1 MSLPANSAN
10 VAGLHHQETS
20 PDLHI
25 SRAATKTPPG
35 KKNHSRRAP
44 HARSQSHTKMPIKLS
59 TSASGSKPHLN
70 RSKSSDG
77 ILRTGRAGIRSN
89 RSFTKLSG
97 LHPLTKTLSNGSMSR
112 ATGGLVPLTKTLS
125 NGSLKGLAPLTKTL
139 SNGSAK
145 QNALRKTTSNGSG
158 KAMKKTASDHSI
170 RSLKA
175 SGSGKGFATP
185 AGLKTSSKRGRAIL
199 KLNEDTGND
208 YEDLSADSS
217 DSEAYEPKNE
227 QTGPTTETNGIENGG
242 RIDHV
247 ENAPSSHNVQGLNGQ
262 GHNGQGQN
270 VPSQDLSQNVASQD
284 VSQNVPSQDLSQN
297 IIQTT
302 NKDIKNEYETWREPA
317 DREQK
322 NRNDAASVS
331 TENSDDLSSAL
342 YSGSLL
348 LSQSTGLT
356 RKVGPVSRIYEGK
369 EDVGAEESKT
379 ESYQPNQTIFSNLQR
394 TNTQFLNSI
403 RQPAPPEEKKPA
415 VDQFNQSLGADSSKS
430 FSAFLN
436 SSQSGHNNIE
446 TRTQQRLWLQR
457 ENSMMEIPS
466 VAEANKNFSSYSL
479 NKLMFAHNYNNSAT
493 NVRDAAGFSLGSMPE
508 AQSQGEKTPTPSES
522 VTNLFYLIQGGHQNS
537 IQSRT
542 EFERLNRDYVN
553 VRRYLNPVAESLS
566 RLEKKKDGELEVQ
579 KRRQK
584 KNGYT
589 HAANTFHDFSP
600 NWDEKQEE
608 ADALVNQMW
617 QAALI
622 SSSSSSSL
630 SLQEKGRQAVPR
642 NPTAQARSVAPMTR
656 AVKLSQTA
664 GSQR

>member
-1 MSLPANSAN
+1 M
-10 VAGLHHQETS
+10 
-20 PDLHI
+20 
-25 SRAATKTPPG
+25 
-35 KKNHSRRAP
+35 
-44 HARSQSHTKMPIKLS
+44 
-59 TSASGSKPHLN
+59 
-70 RSKSSDG
+70 
-77 ILRTGRAGIRSN
+77 
-89 RSFTKLSG
+89 
-97 LHPLTKTLSNGSMSR
+97 PLTKTL
-112 ATGGLVPLTKTLS
+112 L

-139 SNGSAK
+139 LNGSAK
-145 QNALRKTTSNGSG
+145 QNALRKTTLNGLG
-158 KAMKKTASDHSI
+158 KAMKKTALDHLI

-242 RIDHV
+242 RIDQV
-247 ENAPSSHNVQGLNGQ
+247 ENAPTSHNVQGQNVE
-262 GHNGQGQN
+262 GQN
-270 VPSQDLSQNVASQD
+270 VPRQDLSQNL
-284 VSQNVPSQDLSQN
+284 PSQDLSQN
-297 IIQTT
+297 INQST

-369 EDVGAEESKT
+369 EDVGAEELKT

-493 NVRDAAGFSLGSMPE
+493 NVRDAAGFSLGLMPE
-508 AQSQGEKTPTPSES
+508 AQSQGEKTPTPTES

-589 HAANTFHDFSP
+589 HAANTFHDFLP

-630 SLQEKGRQAVPR
+630 LLQEKGRQAVPR

>member
-145 QNALRKTTSNGSG
+145 QNVESTTLR
-158 KAMKKTASDHSI
+158 M
-170 RSLKA
+170 
-175 SGSGKGFATP
+175 P
-185 AGLKTSSKRGRAIL
+185 QRAITS
-199 KLNEDTGND
+199 K
-208 YEDLSADSS
+208 
-217 DSEAYEPKNE
+217 
-227 QTGPTTETNGIENGG
+227 
-242 RIDHV
+242 
-247 ENAPSSHNVQGLNGQ
+247 
-262 GHNGQGQN
+262 
-270 VPSQDLSQNVASQD
+270 DLSQNVASQD
-284 VSQNVPSQDLSQN
+284 LSQNVPSQDLSQN